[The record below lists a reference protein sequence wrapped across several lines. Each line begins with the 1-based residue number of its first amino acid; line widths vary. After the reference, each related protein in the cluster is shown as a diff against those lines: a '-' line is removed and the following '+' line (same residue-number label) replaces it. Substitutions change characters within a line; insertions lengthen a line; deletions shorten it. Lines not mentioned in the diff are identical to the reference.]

1 MFEVIAQPVLRQV
14 YDLQLQAG
22 ARRKLAERKEEAER
36 RRISER
42 KEENVNEKEKT
53 KSKMNSRG
61 RKLVNEHRVHSVA

>member
-22 ARRKLAERKEEAER
+22 ARRKLAERN
-36 RRISER
+36 
-42 KEENVNEKEKT
+42 EENVNEKEKT

-61 RKLVNEHRVHSVA
+61 RKLVVSPEEATVNEHGVHSVA